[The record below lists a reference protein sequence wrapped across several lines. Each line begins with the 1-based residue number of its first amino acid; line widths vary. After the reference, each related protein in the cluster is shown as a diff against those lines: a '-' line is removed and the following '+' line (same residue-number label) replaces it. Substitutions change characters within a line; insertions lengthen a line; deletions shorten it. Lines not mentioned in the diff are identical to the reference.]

1 MIIFANRA
9 HYSAIGGVENSIRSL
24 AKETSKRQIPAM
36 IVCREALDDESL
48 DADASRLSK
57 GIKLLTYKDDVDSN
71 PLLRL
76 VYLCHGGYTLKKVY
90 RDLYHK
96 YPTADIIA
104 RHHAHVLAAHSAGF
118 KKICYLVPS
127 LSATQLQHE
136 LTGANLFRQLRL
148 RLHILIDGAVQRRS
162 LKFSKLFVFSQPM
175 KDAVIAQLP
184 KSPASQNVSLVRPG
198 IARTRFIP
206 PTTSEKVKLKTRL
219 GLPIDRP
226 LFLFVGRFVQ
236 AKGLGFIVEALSQIA
251 TDCGAVLVGDGERKA
266 AVKSQITVLGLDRRV
281 RVDDATSRVE
291 DYYRACDVFV
301 MSSTYEPF
309 GQTILEAVACG
320 LRVVAFHRSTGVNTA
335 THELGLDAAIDY
347 AYQLDADGLAQ
358 AMERA
363 LVKLSDGCY
372 APEVLGQMGGHDRV
386 INAYSWSVL
395 LDQLLE

>member
-1 MIIFANRA
+1 
-9 HYSAIGGVENSIRSL
+9 
-24 AKETSKRQIPAM
+24 
-36 IVCREALDDESL
+36 
-48 DADASRLSK
+48 
-57 GIKLLTYKDDVDSN
+57 
-71 PLLRL
+71 
-76 VYLCHGGYTLKKVY
+76 
-90 RDLYHK
+90 
-96 YPTADIIA
+96 
-104 RHHAHVLAAHSAGF
+104 
-118 KKICYLVPS
+118 
-127 LSATQLQHE
+127 
-136 LTGANLFRQLRL
+136 
-148 RLHILIDGAVQRRS
+148 
-162 LKFSKLFVFSQPM
+162 
-175 KDAVIAQLP
+175 
-184 KSPASQNVSLVRPG
+184 LVRPG

-206 PTTSEKVKLKTRL
+206 PTTSEKVELKTRL

-236 AKGLGFIVEALSQIA
+236 AKGLGFVVEALSQIA

-266 AVKSQITVLGLDRRV
+266 AVKSQITTLGLDRRV

>member
-1 MIIFANRA
+1 VIIFANRA

-24 AKETSKRQIPAM
+24 TKETSKRKIPAM
-36 IVCREALDDESL
+36 VLCREALGNESL
-48 DADASRLSK
+48 DVDAVRLPL
-57 GIKLLTYKDDVDSN
+57 GTELLTYKDEFDSY

-76 VYLCHGGYTLKKVY
+76 MYLRHGGYTLKKVY
-90 RDLYHK
+90 RNLYYK
-96 YPTADIIA
+96 YPSASIVA

-136 LTGANLFRQLRL
+136 LTGANLFVQLRL
-148 RLHILIDGAVQRRS
+148 RLHILIDGAVQKRS
-162 LKFSKLFVFSQPM
+162 LKYSKLFVFSQPM

-184 KSPASQNVSLVRPG
+184 KSLGAQNVSLVRPG
-198 IARTRFIP
+198 IDRTRFVP
-206 PTTSEKVKLKTRL
+206 PTTSEKVKLRMRL

-236 AKGLGFIVEALSQIA
+236 AKGLGFILEALPRLA
-251 TDCGAVLVGDGERKA
+251 ADCGAILVGDGERKA
-266 AVKSQITVLGLDRRV
+266 AVKTQITTLGLDRRV

-320 LRVVAFHRSTGVNTA
+320 LRVVAFHRSTGVKTA

-347 AYQLDADGLAQ
+347 AHQLDADGLAQ
-358 AMERA
+358 AMKRA
-363 LVKLSDGCY
+363 LEKLSIGCD
-372 APEVLGQMGGHDRV
+372 APEVLAQMGGHDRV
-386 INAYSWSVL
+386 INAYSWSAL